1 MLRDKKPDPTELLQG
16 HNARWGPMHTVCMP
30 PVPVAAAGSRR
41 APALALIW
49 SVLVLAGAAAGT
61 ADADDSTTAKPKA
74 SSFAPHHSKSHVYGA
89 PVSKPIMHKRKKRK
103 PPAAAAPAE
112 PIK

>member
-1 MLRDKKPDPTELLQG
+1 MLRDEKPGPTRLLQD
-16 HNARWGPMHTVCMP
+16 HNGRWGPMYTVSMP
-30 PVPVAAAGSRR
+30 PIPVAACSRR

-61 ADADDSTTAKPKA
+61 ADADDSTTAKPGE

-89 PVSKPIMHKRKKRK
+89 PVSKPILHKRKKRK
-103 PPAAAAPAE
+103 PPAPAPPE